1 MPEEGMHII
10 PDLQYYCMTPYDASF
25 EGVHILFDKENVENT
40 LGEYLSREG
49 KKQLHIAETEKYAH
63 VTFFFNGGRE
73 TPYELEERILVASPK
88 VATYDLKPEMSAFE
102 VCDKLVDAIGSKKFD
117 FIVVNYANG
126 DMVGHTGIYEAIQ
139 KAVVTIDECVNR
151 TVEAAKAADYEVIII
166 ADHGNADNAINPDG
180 TPNTAHSLNPVP
192 CVYVTKNAGAHVADG
207 RLADVAPTILKIMGL
222 PQPKEMTG
230 KALI

>member
-1 MPEEGMHII
+1 
-10 PDLQYYCMTPYDASF
+10 
-25 EGVHILFDKENVENT
+25 
-40 LGEYLSREG
+40 
-49 KKQLHIAETEKYAH
+49 
-63 VTFFFNGGRE
+63 
-73 TPYELEERILVASPK
+73 
-88 VATYDLKPEMSAFE
+88 MSAFE

-192 CVYVTKNAGAHVADG
+192 CVYVTENKDARIADG
-207 RLADVAPTILKIMGL
+207 VLADVAPSILHIMGL
-222 PQPKEMTG
+222 RQPAEMTG
-230 KALI
+230 KNLID